1 MISVIT
7 VSYNAE
13 QFIED
18 TIRSVLTQQNK
29 NFELIIVDGL
39 SRDNTI
45 GVAKRL
51 IEEYN
56 FPEARYTII
65 SENDKGIYD
74 AMNKGVKL
82 SRGEYIIFMNCGDS
96 FNNPQ
101 VLNTIEDFSQKKNAD
116 AIYGDT
122 RITFYEGTGVFLG
135 ETGNGDKIMPF
146 SHQSVFVKREHLI
159 NHPFDTSY
167 RILADREF
175 FTWMRANELSFA
187 HCDVIVSN
195 YDARE
200 GLSENNPL
208 QMAFERDRILGRA
221 SIKFYIIRKLLLT
234 ITIGMIQPIKR
245 IIPRCILNIY
255 FKKKRKYIKWI

>member
-18 TIRSVLTQQNK
+18 TIRSVLTQQND

-39 SRDNTI
+39 SKDNTVSI
-45 GVAKRL
+45 AKRL
-51 IEEYN
+51 ILEYN
-56 FPEARYTII
+56 FPKSRYSII
-65 SENDKGIYD
+65 SERDNGIYD

-101 VLNTIEDFSQKKNAD
+101 VLNTIEEFSQKINAD

-122 RITFYEGTGVFLG
+122 RITFYEGTGLFLG

-146 SHQSVFVKREHLI
+146 SHQSVFVKRKHLI
-159 NHPFDTSY
+159 EHPFDLSY
-167 RILADREF
+167 KILADREF
-175 FTWMRANELSFA
+175 FTWMRERRFSFV
-187 HCDVIVSN
+187 HCDIIVSN

-208 QMAFERDRILGRA
+208 KMAFERDRILGKTNC
-221 SIKFYIIRKLLLT
+221 KFYLIRKLLLT
-234 ITIGMIQPIKR
+234 CTIGLIQPIKK
-245 IIPRCILNIY
+245 IVPRCILNIY
-255 FKKKRKYIKWI
+255 FKNKRRFIKWI